1 MGGISANV
9 YTIKEFNNLANLI
22 KRYLIMMNVILL
34 EKIGRLGNLG
44 DQVNVR
50 PGYAR
55 NYLIPQGKAV
65 RATQKNVAEFE
76 ARRAELE
83 RVAKEK
89 LDAARARAEA
99 LAELN
104 ITIAARAADEIKLYG
119 SVGTHEIAHA
129 INNNNNLKI
138 NKSEIRLPNGPLR
151 QIGAHEIM
159 VQLHSDVIAT
169 VKVNII
175 AEA

>member
-1 MGGISANV
+1 
-9 YTIKEFNNLANLI
+9 
-22 KRYLIMMNVILL
+22 MMNIILL

-44 DQVNVR
+44 DKVTVR

-65 RATQKNVAEFE
+65 RATQQNIAEFE

-83 RVAKEK
+83 RVAAEK
-89 LDAARARAEA
+89 LNVARARADA

-104 ITIAARAADEIKLYG
+104 IIIAARAADEIKLYG
-119 SVGTHEIAHA
+119 SVGTHELALA
-129 INNNNNLKI
+129 INNTKVKV

-151 QIGAHEIM
+151 QLGSHEIM
-159 VQLHSDVIAT
+159 VQLHSDVLAT